1 MARKRITMQDI
12 AQACGL
18 SRNTVSKVFN
28 DRGAVSSTTGAPFRR
43 RPEGWCWT
51 RPGSWATPSCLRSR
65 ARAGASPC

>member
-28 DRGAVSSTTGAPFRR
+28 DRGAVPEETRR
-43 RPEGWCWT
+43 
-51 RPGSWATPSCLRSR
+51 LVLDK
-65 ARAGASPC
+65 ARQLGIPVLSEEEFIQLTERNP